1 MFHLGHAKVAE
12 RLSRSYF
19 WPKLRGD
26 TRTVLNDCPECELKR
41 LGKTK
46 LIDCFA
52 LDRTMRRAHVLLLI
66 SKDKGCQLPDTT
78 KRWRSSTRPRAMS
91 RSSQ

>member
-26 TRTVLNDCPECELKR
+26 TRNVLNDCPECEIEK
-41 LGKTK
+41 LGRTK
-46 LIDCFA
+46 LMDCFA
-52 LDRTMRRAHVLLLI
+52 RDRTMPRTHVLLWI
-66 SKDKGCQLPDTT
+66 FRGKAYQPPDTT
-78 KRWRSSTRPRAMS
+78 KH
-91 RSSQ
+91 